1 MSDPDYPREIIVP
14 APRRRRSPSL
24 PIAHPLLLAIL
35 LLLSGDLFA
44 APPLDATLDWGSMAL
59 QLLGGLALF
68 LYGLEK
74 MATALKAI
82 AGERMKV
89 ILAKLTANRPMAVLT
104 GAFVTAVI
112 QSSSVTTVLVVG
124 FISSGL
130 MSMAQSVG
138 VIMGANIGSTI
149 TAQIVAFKITKSSML
164 MIALGFSTWFFS
176 KKEYLK
182 HFGAMLMGL
191 GLIFFGMSIMS
202 DTMSPLRSYPPFLEL
217 MIRMENP
224 FLAILIAALFT
235 GLIQSSAATTGIV
248 IVMASQGFI
257 TLPAGIALAF
267 GANIGTCATAMLAS
281 IGKPR
286 EAVRAALVHILFNV
300 LGVALWLAFIP
311 ELAEFV
317 KLISPVSGN
326 LPEAARL
333 AADTPRQIANAHTIF
348 NVANMLLFIGFS
360 GGFARLVET
369 LVPDRPLEEKPITVP
384 RYLDEELLETPS
396 LALDMAR
403 LEISRAGVQVQGML
417 RDILPAMMKGDK
429 TTLAQIREM
438 DDKVDLLHQQIVN
451 YLGRLSRRALSE
463 RQTASILRLM
473 SIINDLENMADLIE
487 RDLVGLGHKINQ
499 EALKISPATQRML
512 HHLHTQV
519 AQGVELALRGVKMHD
534 KARADQVIG
543 MKTTVEQLFDAASGH
558 QATRLVA
565 DAPNRLPTYTVEVE
579 LIDKLQRIFFFAE
592 RIAQLVEDDEMAIDT
607 PTVESVEE
615 QAG

>member
-1 MSDPDYPREIIVP
+1 MPTPHRRPFSRLP
-14 APRRRRSPSL
+14 AAL
-24 PIAHPLLLAIL
+24 PLLLPVLVI
-35 LLLSGDLFA
+35 LSGDLFA
-44 APPLDATLDWGSMAL
+44 AAPLDESLDWGSMAL
-59 QLLGGLALF
+59 QLMGGLALF

-202 DTMSPLRSYPPFLEL
+202 DTMSPLRSYPPFLDL

-224 FLAILIAALFT
+224 FIAILIAAIFT

-317 KLISPVSGN
+317 KLISPASGN

-360 GGFARLVET
+360 GGFARLVEI

-403 LEISRAGVQVQGML
+403 LEISRAGVQVEGML
-417 RDILPAMMKGDK
+417 QDILPAMMKGDK
-429 TTLAQIREM
+429 ATLAQIREM

-487 RDLVGLGHKINQ
+487 RDLVGLGQKINQ
-499 EALKISPATQRML
+499 EALKISPETQRML

-519 AQGVELALRGVKMHD
+519 AQAVELALRGVKMHD

-543 MKTTVEQLFDAASGH
+543 MKTTVEQLFDAASSH

-579 LIDKLQRIFFFAE
+579 LIDKLHRIFFFAE